1 MVKKPTYEEL
11 EQRIKE
17 LEIKSVREQAEKT
30 LGESDL
36 KLKEKAMRESEERYR
51 TLTERTS
58 DWIWEVDRNGIYTY
72 SSPKVKDLLGYD
84 TDEVVGKTFDRIR
97 EIQPEIPV
105 MLSSGYAVN
114 GQAGKIMRRGC
125 NGFIQ
130 KPFNI
135 FEFSKQVRKILDEAK
150 KLIQQ

>member
-17 LEIKSVREQAEKT
+17 LEIKFVREQAEKT
-30 LGESDL
+30 PGESDL
-36 KLKEKAMRESEERYR
+36 KLKENALRESEERYR

-97 EIQPEIPV
+97 EIQSEIPV

-114 GQAGKIMRRGC
+114 GQAEKIMRRGC

-130 KPFNI
+130 KPFSI

-150 KLIQQ
+150 N